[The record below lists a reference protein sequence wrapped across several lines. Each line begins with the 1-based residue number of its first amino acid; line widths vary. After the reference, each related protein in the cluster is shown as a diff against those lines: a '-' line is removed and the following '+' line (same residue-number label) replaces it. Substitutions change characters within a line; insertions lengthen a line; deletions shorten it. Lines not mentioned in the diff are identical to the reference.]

1 MTHLEFHKTLGANH
15 HTQSAKVN
23 WSFTI
28 LANQMMLMITVS
40 QLLKA
45 FQILYYASP
54 DPLRKFDQS
63 AKNNNARTVNTIVQ
77 L

>member
-1 MTHLEFHKTLGANH
+1 
-15 HTQSAKVN
+15 
-23 WSFTI
+23 
-28 LANQMMLMITVS
+28 MMLMITVS

-45 FQILYYASP
+45 FQIFYYASP